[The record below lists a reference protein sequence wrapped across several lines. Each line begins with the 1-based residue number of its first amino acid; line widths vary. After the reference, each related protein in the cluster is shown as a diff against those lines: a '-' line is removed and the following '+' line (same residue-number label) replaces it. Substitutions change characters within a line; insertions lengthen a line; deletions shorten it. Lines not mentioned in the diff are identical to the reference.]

1 MREQA
6 TGTAVVGAARLARR
20 SLFLAAAGAGASL
33 ALPLP
38 TMAASL
44 PLRPVPKKLPAPARE
59 LLVPEAF
66 ATVRAALAVAR
77 PGDHISLADGRYDG
91 DLEWSWHGG
100 TGDGRFLVIK
110 ARSRHRAVFTGR
122 IRILSPYLWVN
133 GLRTT
138 FMGPD
143 YDWGASQA
151 GTNDFHALRIEASHV
166 RVTRCAIQS
175 LGGLRIYDPSPSLT
189 DIVIAYND
197 FTGARPNRFLGAQ
210 LFIGDVV
217 AESRGPTEVDIAYN
231 YFNDPYPHPSSLPG
245 GVPVPVNE
253 RMGIYLGHSKPGSH
267 PTGTNLSIRIHHNVL
282 LGNRAYA
289 IYTKRHTYIGFN
301 YVRTVAP
308 PHFYNQVGF
317 RHGGGPP
324 GQGGIIEGNFAN
336 GVGYFVNDT
345 GARVLGNAGP
355 NGSIRLFCG
364 AGTWDA
370 AAGRYTSQR
379 QAASDTLIVGNEV
392 RRYAVGVFRPST
404 KPQFLLE
411 SEGGRVENVRIFMAG
426 RGAAADVDFLA
437 KVPLP
442 GPDHQP
448 GALTEPYVRS
458 TIRIDPAGDGGY
470 AYPAAITGSLL
481 GQVGTDA

>member
-1 MREQA
+1 MLEQA
-6 TGTAVVGAARLARR
+6 TGTAVGVAGLARR
-20 SLFLAAAGAGASL
+20 SLFLAAAGACATL
-33 ALPLP
+33 ALPTQ
-38 TMAASL
+38 TMAASV
-44 PLRPVPKKLPAPARE
+44 PLRSVPKKLPPPTRE

-66 ATVRAALAVAR
+66 ATVRAALEVAR
-77 PGDHISLADGRYDG
+77 AGDHISLADGSYSG
-91 DLEWSWHGG
+91 DQEWSWSGG

-122 IRILSPYLWVN
+122 IRLLSPYLWVN

-151 GTNDFHALRIEASHV
+151 GTNDYYALRVETSHV

-175 LGGLRIYDPSPSLT
+175 LGGLRIYDPSPSLS
-189 DIVIAYND
+189 DIIIAYND

-217 AESRGPTEVDIAYN
+217 AKSRGPTEVDIAYN
-231 YFNDPYPHPSSLPG
+231 YFNDIYPHPSSLPG
-245 GVPVPVNE
+245 GIPVPINE
-253 RMGIYLGHSKPGSH
+253 RMGIYLGHSKPGDN

-282 LGNRAYA
+282 LGHRAYA

-324 GQGGIIEGNFAN
+324 GGGGIIEGNFAN

-345 GARVLGNAGP
+345 GARVLGNVAP

-364 AGTWDA
+364 AGIWEEA
-370 AAGRYTSQR
+370 SGRYDLLR
-379 QAASDTLIVGNEV
+379 QAASDTLIVGNRV

-404 KPQFLLE
+404 KPQVLLE
-411 SEGGRVENVRIFMAG
+411 SEGGRVENVRIFMDGHGTAG
-426 RGAAADVDFLA
+426 DVDFRP

-448 GALTEPYVRS
+448 GPLTEPYLRS
-458 TIRIDPAGDGGY
+458 TIQIDPAGDGGY
-470 AYPAAITGSLL
+470 AYPTAITSSLL
-481 GQVGTDA
+481 GQVGTHA